1 MNKYRNHDIQNEI
14 LSLMS
19 NIVVRNII
27 VELMST
33 LMSTDECTAAS
44 YLEQLCFRWLD
55 DDLQAHKYFIGFYQI
70 PGRSANT

>member
-1 MNKYRNHDIQNEI
+1 
-14 LSLMS
+14 
-19 NIVVRNII
+19 
-27 VELMST
+27 MST